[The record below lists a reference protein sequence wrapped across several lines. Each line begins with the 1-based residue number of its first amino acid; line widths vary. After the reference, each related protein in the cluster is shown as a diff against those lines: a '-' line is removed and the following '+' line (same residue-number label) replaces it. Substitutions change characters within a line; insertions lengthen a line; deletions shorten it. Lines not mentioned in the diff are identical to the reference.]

1 MKTIANYSVTMDL
14 LKRYERRAKKHF
26 GQNFLIDPSVVRNIA
41 AHSGTGST
49 VIEVGPGL
57 GALTQQLS
65 FNYDKVIAYEIDH
78 HMVEILKESLE
89 GICNVEVILQDFL
102 KADLSMYTEK
112 VAVCANLPY
121 YITTPLLFK
130 LMELDVINMTLMVQ
144 KEIGDRLCAQPKT
157 KDYSSLT
164 IMMQYY
170 YDIETVMHV
179 SKESFNPRPNV
190 ESIIIQLTPREHSLP
205 YDETMFFE
213 FVRSCFQFR
222 RKTLNNNLKTL
233 ELDLDY
239 PAILESIGINPA
251 IRADYLSFDDYVK
264 LYGAIYA

>member
-65 FNYDKVIAYEIDH
+65 FNYDQVIAYEIDH
-78 HMVEILKESLE
+78 HMVEILNESLE
-89 GICNVEVILQDFL
+89 GIDNVEVILQDFL

-205 YDETMFFE
+205 YDETKFFE

>member
-65 FNYDKVIAYEIDH
+65 FNYDQVIAYEIDH

-89 GICNVEVILQDFL
+89 GIDNVEVILQDFL

-205 YDETMFFE
+205 YDETKFFE